1 MESINLQP
9 EDRMQLLVLPLGFE
23 EAVIEKLKSIFQLS
37 QSSQRDYSITA
48 SAKTADIVLVNY
60 DNPAAVQQKEALLIN
75 ECPHAQVV
83 ALSHGPLAE
92 PPSHHIR
99 GILTAVRLLSLLD
112 KLPLPEHNDTAV
124 ISARCVTSNNV
135 IPLNANITNAK
146 NTTSYRALIVDDSV
160 AIQKS
165 IELRLRELPQ
175 ITVIEFAD
183 DGETALA
190 KVASGYYD
198 LIFLDVMM
206 PGIDGYQTCTEIR
219 KDARYKKTP
228 IIMVSGKSSP
238 LDEVKGIIA
247 GCTTYLIKPIQE
259 DAFHKLSVR
268 VLAWL
273 AEQRTTNNETAA
285 C

>member
-37 QSSQRDYSITA
+37 KSSEHDYAMTA
-48 SAKTADIVLVNY
+48 NTKTADILLVNY
-60 DNPAAVQQKEALLIN
+60 DNPSAVQQKETLLAG
-75 ECPHAQVV
+75 ECQHAQVV

-92 PPSHHIR
+92 PPNYHIR

-112 KLPLPEHNDTAV
+112 KLPLPERNDNAV
-124 ISARCVTSNNV
+124 ASARSVANSNV
-135 IPLNANITNAK
+135 IPLNANTSNIK
-146 NTTSYRALIVDDSV
+146 NVTGYRALIVDDSV
-160 AIQKS
+160 AIQRS
-165 IELRLRELPQ
+165 IELRLQELPQ
-175 ITVIEFAD
+175 ITAIEFAD

-273 AEQRTTNNETAA
+273 AEQRNVNNETAA

>member
-9 EDRMQLLVLPLGFE
+9 EEHLQLLVLPLGFE
-23 EAVIEKLKSIFQLS
+23 EAVIEKLERIFQLS
-37 QSSQRDYSITA
+37 RPDDRRYSMTA
-48 SAKTADIVLVNY
+48 TQTEAVDIVLVNY
-60 DNPAAVQQKEALLIN
+60 DNPIAVQQKDNVL
-75 ECPHAQVV
+75 AQHCRRAQLVG
-83 ALSHGPLAE
+83 LSQGPLTE
-92 PPSHHIR
+92 TPRYYLR

-112 KLPLPEHNDTAV
+112 KVPVIDSAVVSTTMEQRTATPTN
-124 ISARCVTSNNV
+124 I
-135 IPLNANITNAK
+135 IPLNTGNTKNNAG
-146 NTTSYRALIVDDSV
+146 YRALIVDDSV

-175 ITVIEFAD
+175 ITVIDFAD
-183 DGETALA
+183 DGENALA
-190 KVASGYYD
+190 KIASGYYD

-206 PGIDGYQTCTEIR
+206 PGIDGYQTCSEIR

-247 GCTTYLIKPIQE
+247 GCTTYLIKPIQQ

-273 AEQRTTNNETAA
+273 AEQHNINETAA